1 MYEPWKTELLKL
13 DEKLKE
19 ANEKIKTLTEEN
31 TMLKKQKIFLQ
42 QKCREKKN
50 DE

>member
-1 MYEPWKTELLKL
+1 MAEQLKL
-13 DEKLKE
+13 KEESLEKLKE
-19 ANEKIKTLTEEN
+19 ENE
-31 TMLKKQKIFLQ
+31 MLKKQKIFLQ